1 MAKAKEEKS
10 EKDLQEEVK
19 EDEKKEEKGT
29 PTEEDIR
36 GAKTP
41 EDKLKLMKKLLANS
55 KVAES
60 VKQRKIYSA
69 MPNIQVVRNY

>member
-1 MAKAKEEKS
+1 MAKAKEQKA
-10 EKDLQEEVK
+10 

-41 EDKLKLMKKLLANS
+41 EDKLKLMKKLLATS
-55 KVAES
+55 KEAEN
-60 VKQRKIYSA
+60 VKQKKIYSA
-69 MPNIQVVRNY
+69 MPNITVVRNY